1 MAKKTEAAD
10 ETRPEVEHEGTMVER
25 IARDTK
31 KIKAAPENKK
41 AD

>member
-1 MAKKTEAAD
+1 MAKKSEAVD
-10 ETRPEVEHEGTMVER
+10 QPKPEVEHDGTMIER

-31 KIKAAPENKK
+31 KMKAAPENKA

>member
-1 MAKKTEAAD
+1 MAKKPEAAD
-10 ETRPEVEHEGTMVER
+10 QPKPEVEHEGTMAER

-31 KIKAAPENKK
+31 KMKSAPENKA

>member
-1 MAKKTEAAD
+1 MADKNKPID
-10 ETRPEVEHEGTMVER
+10 QPKPEVEHDGTMIDR

-31 KIKAAPENKK
+31 KIKAAPENKA